1 VRLLHELAKIGATFD
16 DPHLV
21 SHAGLVP
28 VMALAQR
35 AGLADLA
42 AEHVRIARPCG
53 VNAPVKIACLAAG
66 MAAGQTASMTWTCCV
81 TVPCR
86 CCSGISARRPR
97 WGRSCGRSPGP
108 SGTISSAAGS
118 RRRDLG
124 NGIHRL
130 CLEQGQAH
138 HRPAHRPPGQGPQ
151 PRRRPGP
158 GRVGHRLAVPRGLH
172 RLAVHLGP
180 GRRAAPRPRSGRA
193 GLRRLDRRPACAPA
207 LRYLPAN
214 AAWLAL
220 AAISCNL
227 LRAAGALAS
236 LAYSNARGVTI
247 RRDLIDVAAHRPA
260 RSRPPHPAPARGL
273 VSRARMDEPVHRNLR
288 LGPSFGQP

>member
-1 VRLLHELAKIGATFD
+1 MRLLHELAKIGATFD

-130 CLEQGQAH
+130 CLEQGQAITARLIVRRVKDLNRDAAQGQGELVTAWRYH
-138 HRPAHRPPGQGPQ
+138 AVFTDSPFTLAQAEEQHRGHAQAEQVFAGWTDGPLAHLPSVISPPTPPGSRSP
-151 PRRRPGP
+151 PS
-158 GRVGHRLAVPRGLH
+158 
-172 RLAVHLGP
+172 
-180 GRRAAPRPRSGRA
+180 AATCS
-193 GLRRLDRRPACAPA
+193 AP
-207 LRYLPAN
+207 
-214 AAWLAL
+214 
-220 AAISCNL
+220 
-227 LRAAGALAS
+227 
-236 LAYSNARGVTI
+236 
-247 RRDLIDVAAHRPA
+247 
-260 RSRPPHPAPARGL
+260 PAPWPASPTATPAA
-273 VSRARMDEPVHRNLR
+273 SRSAVT
-288 LGPSFGQP
+288 

>member
-1 VRLLHELAKIGATFD
+1 VRRERPGEDRVPGRRDGRRADSVDDMDLLRHGAMPVLFGDIRAPSTLGSFLRSFTWAIWD
-16 DPHLV
+16 DQLGRWV
-21 SHAGLVP
+21 SAPRSRKRNTPPLP
-28 VMALAQR
+28 RTR
-35 AGLADLA
+35 AG
-42 AEHVRIARPCG
+42 
-53 VNAPVKIACLAAG
+53 
-66 MAAGQTASMTWTCCV
+66 
-81 TVPCR
+81 
-86 CCSGISARRPR
+86 
-97 WGRSCGRSPGP
+97 
-108 SGTISSAAGS
+108 
-118 RRRDLG
+118 
-124 NGIHRL
+124 
-130 CLEQGQAH
+130 H

-158 GRVGHRLAVPRGLH
+158 GRAGHRLAVPRGLH

-236 LAYSNARGVTI
+236 LAYSNARGATI
-247 RRDLIDVAAHRPA
+247 RRDLIDVAAPRPA